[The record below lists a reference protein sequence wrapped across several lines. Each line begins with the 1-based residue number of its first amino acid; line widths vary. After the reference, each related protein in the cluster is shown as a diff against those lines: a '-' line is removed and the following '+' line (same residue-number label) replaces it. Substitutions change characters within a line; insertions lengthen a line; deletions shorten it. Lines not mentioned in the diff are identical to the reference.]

1 MGSGPKI
8 IKDKKINLDS
18 TDIGAEISLNNE
30 KLKNKFLKNSIA
42 ILSSE
47 IDEVK
52 NVFSNEMQDFQ
63 IPSRPLSEKLS
74 TVSAG
79 SHNDSRVLEP

>member
-1 MGSGPKI
+1 ME
-8 IKDKKINLDS
+8 IK
-18 TDIGAEISLNNE
+18 LNNE

-52 NVFSNEMQDFQ
+52 NVFSSELEDFN
-63 IPSRPLSEKLS
+63 IPSRPMSEKS
-74 TVSAG
+74 SIA
-79 SHNDSRVLEP
+79 SRSNNMSRIASEA